1 MKKQHVQIAI
11 LFLFLTACTP
21 VKSLK
26 NAPIYTNEL
35 IKETSPYLL
44 QHAHNPVNWTAWND
58 KNPKKDK
65 LLLISIGYAACH
77 WCHVM
82 ERETFSDTAVANIM
96 NAHFTNIKIDREER
110 PDIDNLYMSA
120 CQLTKESGCGWPLNV
135 IALPDGR
142 PIWVGTYSPKTEWLT
157 TLNYFINAE
166 QNERPKLEA
175 YAEQLKQGIQ
185 NFGQLKP
192 AENAVQ
198 FDAKD
203 APFMVENILKTID
216 FNNGGQLGTPKFP
229 MPAFFDFMISN
240 FRFHISGLNNAATQN
255 TKPDTQ
261 NIKILRGANLTL
273 DKIANGGI
281 YDQIGGGFARY
292 STDSLWQ
299 VPHFEKMLY
308 DNGQLMSL
316 YSHAFQVTKKPLYE
330 KIVKQTLAFV
340 EDKWLSKEGG
350 FYASFDA
357 DTEGSE
363 GGFYTWTKREIDSI
377 LGDNA
382 PVFNDLYGITETG
395 NFDNG
400 HNVLSV
406 KKAEKVGE
414 ILNLDDLKRRLLNA
428 RNKRPQPNLDNKILT
443 AWNALMLKGFVDA
456 YRALG
461 NPKYLEIAVKN
472 GNFIGDKMLKTN
484 GQLSRNYAKNGVA
497 INGFLEDYAF
507 TIQAFIAL
515 YEVTFEEKWL
525 LKAQLLTDYVLN
537 NFEDKATG
545 FFNFNENNKSQL
557 AARPIILSDDV
568 IPNANATFAVV
579 LNHLGT
585 LLEKD
590 NYTKKAN
597 AMLQNVYETAILK
610 GYSANYFTWCQL
622 FLNVVNPPYEIAIVG
637 DNAGQLRNE
646 LMTYYLPNALILGG
660 YTEGSLPLLA
670 GKLKKEET
678 YIYVCQNK
686 ACRQPVKTV
695 AEALKL
701 LGL

>member
-1 MKKQHVQIAI
+1 MKKQHVQITI

-26 NAPIYTNEL
+26 NAPIFTNEL

-58 KNPKKDK
+58 NNPKKDN

-82 ERETFSDTAVANIM
+82 ERETFSDTAVAKVM

-142 PIWVGTYSPKTEWLT
+142 PVWVGTYALKTNWLT

-185 NFGQLKP
+185 NFGQLKSV
-192 AENAVQ
+192 ENTAQ

-203 APFMVENILKTID
+203 VPFVVENCLKTID
-216 FNNGGQLGTPKFP
+216 FNNGGQLGMPKFP
-229 MPAFFDFMISN
+229 MPAFWDFMISN
-240 FRFHISGLNNAATQN
+240 FRFQISDVATQSP
-255 TKPDTQ
+255 KPNMQ
-261 NIKILRGANLTL
+261 NRNILRGVNLTL
-273 DKIANGGI
+273 DKMANGGI

-308 DNGQLMSL
+308 DNGQLVSL
-316 YSHAFQVTKKPLYE
+316 YSHAFQATEKPPYE

-340 EDKWLSKEGG
+340 ADKWLSTEGG
-350 FYASFDA
+350 FYSSFDA

-377 LGDNA
+377 LGDKA
-382 PVFNDLYGITETG
+382 SIFNDFYGITEGG
-395 NFDNG
+395 NFENG
-400 HNVLSV
+400 QNILSV
-406 KKAEKVGE
+406 KKSEKISE
-414 ILNLDDLKRRLLNA
+414 IENLNNLKRRVLNA

-443 AWNALMLKGFVDA
+443 AWNSLMLKGFIDA
-456 YRALG
+456 YKAFG
-461 NPKYLEIAVKN
+461 DKKYLDIALRN
-472 GNFIGDKMLKTN
+472 GEFIANKMLKSN
-484 GQLSRNYAKNGVA
+484 GQLSRNYSANKTAVNA
-497 INGFLEDYAF
+497 FLEDYAF

-515 YEVTFEEKWL
+515 YEVTFDEKWL
-525 LKAQLLTDYVLN
+525 QKAQLLTDYVLN
-537 NFEDKATG
+537 NFEDKTTG
-545 FFNFNENNKSQL
+545 FFNFNENNKTQL

-568 IPNANATFAVV
+568 MPNANATFAVV
-579 LNHLGT
+579 LNHLGA
-585 LLEKD
+585 LLEKE
-590 NYTKKAN
+590 NYTKKAHSL
-597 AMLQNVYETAILK
+597 LQNIHETAILK
-610 GYSANYFTWCQL
+610 GNSANYFTWCKL
-622 FLNVVNPPYEIAIVG
+622 FLDVVNPPFEVAIVG
-637 DNAGQLRNE
+637 ENAGQLRSE
-646 LMTYYLPNALILGG
+646 LMRYYLPNTLILGG
-660 YTEGSLPLLA
+660 YTEGSLPLLES
-670 GKLKKEET
+670 KLKKGET

-686 ACRQPVKTV
+686 ACKQPVKTV

-701 LGL
+701 LKF